1 MKKYILFFG
10 LLLPAVSLAQQYT
23 IDWYKV
29 AGGGGTSTNGQYV
42 VSGTVGQHDAGG
54 PLTGGRYS
62 LSGGF
67 WSIISVV
74 QTTGAPMLSITQSGN
89 SVIVSW
95 PDTGNYIL
103 QQRKNLA
110 APIGWINSGYSITTN
125 NGTNSIIITQPTGNL
140 FFRLINP

>member
-95 PDTGNYIL
+95 PDTGNYIM